1 MTFPLYIYSS
11 LFFNSFVFCCCC
23 FFFADDFNLFLA
35 ASLWFRFQN
44 GIFTKNPDKCFS
56 SLLPGY
62 FQLFLRFLCSC
73 WDLIIPAFL
82 ICFLKS
88 LFWISFF
95 NLFGACNH
103 RIQTKRTGLKNLKSD
118 LTLTM
123 SYFNPALNN
132 LTNPELTIK
141 LPHLFTDTD

>member
-1 MTFPLYIYSS
+1 MYKTSCNKTQMPFPLYIYSS
-11 LFFNSFVFCCCC
+11 LFFNLLMTLIYFWQLC
-23 FFFADDFNLFLA
+23 
-35 ASLWFRFQN
+35 
-44 GIFTKNPDKCFS
+44 IFTKNPDKCFS
-56 SLLPGY
+56 SLIPGY

-103 RIQTKRTGLKNLKSD
+103 RIWTKRTGLKNLKSD

-123 SYFNPALNN
+123 GYFNPALNN
-132 LTNPELTIK
+132 LTQN
-141 LPHLFTDTD
+141 

>member
-1 MTFPLYIYSS
+1 MNQFLKVCEVWGLNLRGFWGFFDQYCTSKYIILCMYKTSCNKTQMTFPLYIYSS
-11 LFFNSFVFCCCC
+11 LFFNSFVFCCC

-44 GIFTKNPDKCFS
+44 GIFTKNPDKYFS

-103 RIQTKRTGLKNLKSD
+103 RI
-118 LTLTM
+118 
-123 SYFNPALNN
+123 
-132 LTNPELTIK
+132 
-141 LPHLFTDTD
+141 